1 MKSASA
7 FLLCSAF
14 LASAALAQLKPVETQ
29 PQAPAA
35 KPSAA
40 DSARQVQPGTN
51 LNTRAPTA
59 QTKQAATPCPPAG
72 QQPKKGD
79 EAKKAQAG
87 CP

>member
-1 MKSASA
+1 MKSTRV

-14 LASAALAQLKPVETQ
+14 LASAALAQLKPVEPQ
-29 PQAPAA
+29 PQVPAA

-40 DSARQVQPGTN
+40 DSARQVQSGTN

-59 QTKQAATPCPPAG
+59 QAKPPVMPCPPAG

-79 EAKKAQAG
+79 EAKKAPAG